1 MIKPV
6 HLSTL
11 FSLLVVS
18 LCLVVAGQQPQQ
30 AVDAN
35 VGRENPFATLAEKNP
50 AASQQNQEEPVVVE
64 QKPDLFVETVT
75 LKFLDAENLKKV
87 LDSMLSDYGTMAAN
101 PKSNSLIICDTRDN
115 LARILGEI
123 KKADKTQQ
131 QIMFVETVTLKFL
144 KAKNLKNALDK
155 MSSKRGSIAIDDNT
169 NSLII
174 CDTKDS
180 LEKILAEIKKAD
192 KTPEQIMIEV
202 VILDVQLENDTEI
215 GVNWDRLFD
224 PARDESYSQL
234 LVTTLSTTGV
244 TGADFSLIKTSI
256 SGTIHALQE
265 TRDIEILASPR
276 ALVVSGEQAQIQTV
290 EEIPYRELIDTAAGG
305 EAALTST
312 EFREVGVTLK
322 VKATVTDER
331 KILLVIESEQSVNTG
346 EEGIQDVPIIDKR
359 LAKTTL
365 LMDDGQIVAMGGL
378 RRKETKFIVNKIPI
392 LGDLPLVG
400 MFFSND
406 QKIANEYELLILI
419 SPHIYKGEPIDDEQ
433 MKKFNELRE
442 RPMLS
447 LPGDS
452 KIFLRIPTNAEQK
465 KQSSKQKYPTS
476 AE

>member
-1 MIKPV
+1 
-6 HLSTL
+6 
-11 FSLLVVS
+11 
-18 LCLVVAGQQPQQ
+18 
-30 AVDAN
+30 
-35 VGRENPFATLAEKNP
+35 
-50 AASQQNQEEPVVVE
+50 
-64 QKPDLFVETVT
+64 
-75 LKFLDAENLKKV
+75 
-87 LDSMLSDYGTMAAN
+87 
-101 PKSNSLIICDTRDN
+101 
-115 LARILGEI
+115 
-123 KKADKTQQ
+123 
-131 QIMFVETVTLKFL
+131 
-144 KAKNLKNALDK
+144 
-155 MSSKRGSIAIDDNT
+155 
-169 NSLII
+169 
-174 CDTKDS
+174 
-180 LEKILAEIKKAD
+180 
-192 KTPEQIMIEV
+192 MIEV

-276 ALVVSGEQAQIQTV
+276 VLVVSGEQAQIQTV

-331 KILLVIESEQSVNTG
+331 KILLVIESEQSINTG
-346 EEGIQDVPIIDKR
+346 EEGIEDVPIIDKR

-400 MFFSND
+400 MFFSDD

-447 LPGDS
+447 MPDDS
-452 KIFLRIPTNAEQK
+452 KMFLRIPTNAEQK
-465 KQSSKQKYPTS
+465 KNNIEQKKKQLSKQKYPTS